1 MALGPGSRLTS
12 APQEDDSVFAP
23 AVPFAIADMPKG
35 QLDDFE
41 GGPVDGRFILFDYGD
56 QSQYGIQLAVRI
68 KFKTEDGD
76 EGEETYPCGDLRFFR
91 PVLPAGIN
99 FPQGAYDD
107 KTKKYYIDGLKGA
120 TAEQLEMYSSD
131 KYLSKIMPGK
141 PGQPPKQAIFGQNKK
156 FGQLIAKAVTEGWP
170 YDEALLTQSVS
181 AFVRTMY
188 GRWNR
193 VTAAA
198 KVNDATQGAVGGGL
212 AAEAAAGA
220 GKQNKASRTLLLT
233 QYVPPPP
240 AWVAQWGGST
250 QGVQTTPSGLMIPQ
264 GMVMPAMP
272 PQMVMQPQL
281 VAQPTPVA
289 QPAGQLDQI
298 IPMIATQAIASHM
311 TASGGQPATVQ
322 TIAQAVMAGVK
333 SAGGEPGPAFLMF
346 IKPENLTRWAAAYG
360 WVYDPA
366 GQTLRMGG

>member
-1 MALGPGSRLTS
+1 MALGPGSRLNP
-12 APQEDDSVFAP
+12 AQEDDSVFAP

-91 PVLPAGIN
+91 PVLPLGIN
-99 FPQGAYDD
+99 FPPGYYDD

-156 FGQLIAKAVTEGWP
+156 FGQLIGKAVTEGWP
-170 YDEALLTQSVS
+170 YDETLLTQSVS

-198 KVNDATQGAVGGGL
+198 KANDAAQGAVGGGL

-240 AWVAQWGGST
+240 AWVAQWGGSAQQIT
-250 QGVQTTPSGLMIPQ
+250 QTTPAGLVMPQPQ
-264 GMVMPAMP
+264 GVVMPQGAVMPMSMPAMP
-272 PQMVMQPQL
+272 PQMAAPQATAMPLENLIPQL
-281 VAQPTPVA
+281 AVQALATHPRGIPVA
-289 QPAGQLDQI
+289 HSILATEVMTLAKQQGIESPLPVWQLFSDR
-298 IPMIATQAIASHM
+298 TKL
-311 TASGGQPATVQ
+311 TA
-322 TIAQAVMAGVK
+322 
-333 SAGGEPGPAFLMF
+333 
-346 IKPENLTRWAAAYG
+346 WAPVYG
-360 WVYDPA
+360 WVYDGGA
-366 GQTLRMGG
+366 NTLTTVG